1 MKENT
6 VIADLETKVLTYLCE
21 CSKAYT
27 KTMYKDLCVKPAY
40 KLSLNKFRKFMYD
53 LEKLGKVTRED
64 CGTLSFWTIT

>member
-27 KTMYKDLCVKPAY
+27 KTMYKDLFVKPTY
-40 KLSLNKFRKFMYD
+40 KLSLNKFRKFMYE

-64 CGTLSFWTIT
+64 CNTLSIWVIK

>member
-6 VIADLETKVLTYLCE
+6 ENVDLETKVLTYLYKCG
-21 CSKAYT
+21 KAYT

-40 KLSLNKFRKFMYD
+40 KLSLNKFRKFMYE

-64 CGTLSFWTIT
+64 CGTLSFWTIK